1 MNLRVFNLALLIGW
15 AMVTA
20 GGLLVR
26 PWIGLVAGGLLLLV
40 LTVLAARLAGGIY
53 SNRAGD

>member
-1 MNLRVFNLALLIGW
+1 MNVLVFNIALLLGW

-20 GGLLVR
+20 GCALVGLWV
-26 PWIGLVAGGLLLLV
+26 GLVVGGLLLLV

-53 SNRAGD
+53 SNRTGD